1 MKHSFKHYFSRYFM
15 QVLLLA
21 TPFVSSC
28 SNSDT
33 YSFKSVSEAINTCQS
48 EYKNMQKHNKV
59 SIGEFSLAVNRW
71 RSIQDSAY
79 AVFLRDSL
87 KDKDQ
92 IQQFVEVAD
101 SIREKLLSIPKKN
114 NYSMDDYLKFKLK
127 TARNKKDIAKKDS
140 YKKIISFYD
149 DLKKEHLYSD
159 YNTTISNYSNLIMT
173 SKKLKKEQDLI
184 KFIKNEDK
192 CFRSLMKYLDK
203 AKDDD
208 LTYIT
213 EQTADVFEQLYFTSL
228 NNPADPLNERILGY
242 LSQRLIRRSI
252 LNSKTCLDKVL
263 NNQALNTEQ
272 GNIYR
277 WMILTPLSELDDYI
291 MAYITPDQEKDLEYI
306 CSKLYIA
313 MEILDGKNIE
323 DINHEESKEKMK
335 VISNYLFS
343 SYIRTIL

>member
-149 DLKKEHLYSD
+149 D
-159 YNTTISNYSNLIMT
+159 
-173 SKKLKKEQDLI
+173 LKKEQDLI